1 MITKLNPILTNVNP
15 NNPYLSITF
24 QHHKISTMRNRH
36 IITIVLAA
44 VIIASC
50 SRKVPETVHNIPD
63 HAFLVASMHPK
74 QIYEKGQIGTME
86 SLVGKLD
93 HPVMQ
98 QIARDPAASGLD
110 ISEYIFMFIYFI
122 DDEPLFGTTAVMKD
136 AAKFTEMV
144 QQLANEEALEIID
157 HKGYSMITPGSEHAA
172 MAWNEE
178 QLIFVASP
186 APNFSAEQWQSE
198 LITLFDLPREE
209 AVTSIVDFN
218 DFAKKMEDMNVWFTG
233 DELQKILDMSGVTK
247 EMDVQLPM
255 DLKNNYGQIFVEF
268 ADGAMYV
275 HSETHFSDEVT
286 KAAETFLVAK
296 DELNSDLIALAPGND
311 LLMAMAFSLDLD
323 KLTRMMKNFSP
334 PEIDSLSGKMEK
346 MTGIPGN
353 EILEALNGDFV
364 IAVNSASEGNPIPVE
379 ILIGIGLDDKTL
391 QDKMMGTV
399 GNMAA
404 VEKEGDF
411 FMINANGM
419 ELYSGIVNDVWVI
432 TNTPGY
438 KDAVTGKGLEKTLK
452 DSKFSDFAN
461 GSMGMYMNLDLSSYP
476 SALQTMAG
484 QGGALGPVRTIT
496 ESFSYMG
503 VEASNKESNMTLITA
518 HEDENSL
525 YTLLQ
530 VLEST
535 GSMHQ

>member
-1 MITKLNPILTNVNP
+1 
-15 NNPYLSITF
+15 
-24 QHHKISTMRNRH
+24 MRNIH
-36 IITIVLAA
+36 IVSIVLAA
-44 VIIASC
+44 VIISSC

-63 HAFLVASMHPK
+63 HAFLVASVHPK

-86 SLVGKLD
+86 SLTAKLD

-98 QIARDPAASGLD
+98 QVAKDPAASGLD
-110 ISEYIFMFIYFI
+110 IGEYLFMFVYFM
-122 DDEPLFGTTAVMKD
+122 DDEPVFGTTAVMKD
-136 AAKFTEMV
+136 ASSFTEMV
-144 QQLANEEALEIID
+144 RKLADEEELEIIE
-157 HKGYSMITPGSEHAA
+157 HKGYSMVTPGREKAA
-172 MAWNEE
+172 MAWNDK
-178 QLIFVASP
+178 QLIFLASP
-186 APNFSAEQWQSE
+186 ANELSAETWQTE
-198 LITLFDLPREE
+198 LINLFDLPREE

-218 DFAKKMEDMNVWFTG
+218 DFTKKMEDMNVWFTG
-233 DELQKILDMSGVTK
+233 DELQKILEKSG
-247 EMDVQLPM
+247 MANGMNMQLPM
-255 DLKNNYGQIFVEF
+255 DLKNNYGQVFVEF
-268 ADGAMYV
+268 ANGAMYI
-275 HSETHFSDEVT
+275 HTETHFSDEVT
-286 KAAETFLVAK
+286 KAAETFMVAK
-296 DELNSDLIALAPGND
+296 DELNEDLISLAPGND

-334 PEIDSLSGKMEK
+334 PEIDSLSGQVEK

-364 IAVNSASEGNPIPVE
+364 IAVNGASEGNPIPVE

-404 VEKEGDF
+404 VEQEGDF

-438 KDAVTGKGLEKTLK
+438 KDAVTGKGLEKNLN
-452 DSKFSDFAN
+452 DSKFSDFAG

-476 SALQTMAG
+476 SALQGMAS
-484 QGGALGPVRTIT
+484 QGGVMGPVKMIT
-496 ESFSYMG
+496 ESFTYMG
-503 VEASNKESNMTLITA
+503 VEASNKESNMTLITSR
-518 HEDENSL
+518 EDENSL

-530 VLEST
+530 VLEKAD
-535 GSMHQ
+535 SMQH